1 MDYLIYS
8 LPRCGSAW
16 LANFLTYDVS
26 FCYHEPLADGTQF
39 KPAKVAPI
47 TGAIDTAAYRTDIR
61 APRMYALTRSYHRIN
76 DSLEKL
82 SPLHSTE
89 DFSLFEQRTHG
100 LITFHYENLFNLD
113 YLSVIWKLIVGTP
126 FNRARAELL
135 IELNIQRDLD
145 ALVRRVGRSAGVA

>member
-1 MDYLIYS
+1 MDFLILS

-16 LANFLTYDVS
+16 LANFLTHDVCH
-26 FCYHEPLADGTQF
+26 CYHEPLADGPLYN
-39 KPAKVAPI
+39 KPKVQPI
-47 TGAIDTAAYRTDIR
+47 TGAIDTTAYRTYVE
-61 APRMYALTRSYHRIN
+61 APRMYALTRNYHRIN
-76 DSLEKL
+76 DSLARL
-82 SPLHSTE
+82 SPHHSIE
-89 DFSLFEQRTHG
+89 DFDLFESKTHN

-126 FNRARAELL
+126 FNHARAELL

>member
-39 KPAKVAPI
+39 KPAKVMPI
-47 TGAIDTAAYRTDIR
+47 TGAIDTSAYRTCVR
-61 APRMYALTRSYHRIN
+61 APRMFALTRNYDDIQ
-76 DSLEKL
+76 DSLHRL
-82 SPLHSTE
+82 TPFHSTE
-89 DFSLFEQRTHG
+89 DFDLFESQTKD
-100 LITFHYENLFNLD
+100 LITFHYENLFTVE

-126 FNRARAELL
+126 FPRHRAELL
-135 IELNIQRDLD
+135 VEMNVQRDLD
-145 ALVRRVGRSAGVA
+145 ALVRRVGRAHGVT